1 MCHIRLKKYLYKTM
15 QYVHSHSINILGN
28 DKKKDREFGREK
40 MFGSLWKLP
49 ENVFGSVELS
59 EERNISWVAVRAL
72 LNVHAAI
79 FIGKESRVEIVKT
92 TKLREIPLTN
102 FPKWSLNSLKV
113 QNVIERHILIRVS
126 QFFTVISMYAVH
138 YWEMFIS
145 VLTLKERICASD
157 FSRSLD
163 TFLA

>member
-28 DKKKDREFGREK
+28 DKKKRSWVRK
-40 MFGSLWKLP
+40 R
-49 ENVFGSVELS
+49 ENVWLPLKTPWIIVELS

-72 LNVHAAI
+72 LNVHTAI

-92 TKLREIPLTN
+92 TKLREMPLTN
-102 FPKWSLNSLKV
+102 FPKWYLNSLKV
-113 QNVIERHILIRVS
+113 HNVIERHILIRVS

-138 YWEMFIS
+138 YCEMFIT

>member
-28 DKKKDREFGREK
+28 DKKKRSWVRK
-40 MFGSLWKLP
+40 R
-49 ENVFGSVELS
+49 ENVWLPLKTPRIIVELS

-72 LNVHAAI
+72 LNVHTAI

-92 TKLREIPLTN
+92 TKLREMPLTN
-102 FPKWSLNSLKV
+102 FPKWYLNSLKV
-113 QNVIERHILIRVS
+113 HNVIERHILIRVS

-138 YWEMFIS
+138 YWEMFIT